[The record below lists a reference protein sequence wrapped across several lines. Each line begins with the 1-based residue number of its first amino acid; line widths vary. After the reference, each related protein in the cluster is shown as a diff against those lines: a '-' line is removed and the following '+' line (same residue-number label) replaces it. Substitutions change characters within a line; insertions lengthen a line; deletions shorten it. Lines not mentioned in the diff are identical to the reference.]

1 LKDKNNMKNHK
12 DRALCR
18 KLSQKHELKKK
29 KKNTTREREFIATS
43 L

>member
-1 LKDKNNMKNHK
+1 MKNHK

-29 KKNTTREREFIATS
+29 KKNTTSEREFIATS